1 MLLTILGLGFGLL
14 LLFLGGEWLVKGA
27 ARLAKSLGIS
37 PLIVG
42 LTVVSIGTSAPE
54 LLISLNAALSGSP
67 DLVIGNV
74 VGSNI
79 ANVGLIL
86 GVSGLIYPIRVRVEL
101 LRRQIPIM
109 IGVMLLAVLLFRDGL
124 VGRDDGV
131 IFIIGLVIFSVFMII
146 SARAEQQ
153 KTYDI
158 PEEKVKPDIETI
170 QRGREAARLVI
181 GIILLI
187 IGAQFT
193 ISNATE
199 LARALGISELVIGIT
214 LVAVGTSLPELVT
227 SITAA
232 LRQQSDI
239 TIGNVVGSNIFNVL
253 AVLGI
258 TSLVKPI
265 NVPQQ
270 VIQVDS
276 WVMLAFSL
284 GVLPFVLDRK
294 FSRREGV
301 IFLSAYLIFSVYAF
315 TGNA

>member
-1 MLLTILGLGFGLL
+1 MLLTILGLAFGLL

-54 LLISLNAALSGSP
+54 LLISLNAALSGSS

-79 ANVGLIL
+79 ANIGLIL
-86 GVSGLIYPIRVRVEL
+86 GISGLIYPIRVRVEL

-109 IGVMLLAVLLFRDGL
+109 IGVMFLAVILFRDGL
-124 VGRDDGV
+124 VGREDGV
-131 IFIIGLVIFSVFMII
+131 IFLIGLVVFSVFMII
-146 SARAEQQ
+146 SARAEQH
-153 KTYDI
+153 KTYNI
-158 PEEKVKPDIETI
+158 PEEQVKPDIENI
-170 QRGREAARLVI
+170 QRGREALRLLA
-181 GIILLI
+181 GIVLLI
-187 IGAQFT
+187 VGAQFT
-193 ISNATE
+193 ISNAIE
-199 LARALGISELVIGIT
+199 LARFLGISELVIGIT

-258 TSLVKPI
+258 TSVVKPI
-265 NVPQQ
+265 NVSQQ
-270 VIQVDS
+270 TIQVDS
-276 WVMLAFSL
+276 WVMLGFSL
-284 GVLPFVLDRK
+284 AVLPFVLDHK
-294 FSRREGV
+294 FSRREGML
-301 IFLSAYLIFSVYAF
+301 FLVAYLIFSVYVF
-315 TGNA
+315 LGNA